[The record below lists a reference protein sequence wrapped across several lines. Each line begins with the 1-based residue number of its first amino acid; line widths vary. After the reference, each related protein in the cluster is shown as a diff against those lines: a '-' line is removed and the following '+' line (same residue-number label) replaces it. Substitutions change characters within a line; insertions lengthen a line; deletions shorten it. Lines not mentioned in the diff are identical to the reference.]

1 MDKKL
6 PNALAEKQERQR
18 QETANKVL
26 HAFIELQAQGCRLSI
41 SNLMDFTGL
50 SRSVFSK
57 PHVRAVMA
65 EFGYPPLKETAAES
79 AANSPSPAQTKEQKL
94 RTELRKRNESIR
106 ILREKNAALKEE
118 CELLRGQ
125 IFLLQMKA

>member
-6 PNALAEKQERQR
+6 PSARAEKQERQR

-26 HAFIELQAQGCRLSI
+26 HAFIELQSQGCRLSI
-41 SNLMDFTGL
+41 SNLMDYTGL

-57 PHVRAVMA
+57 PHVRAVMV
-65 EFGYPPLKETAAES
+65 EFGYPLLKEKTES
-79 AANSPSPAQTKEQKL
+79 VVELSASPQTKEQKL
-94 RTELRKRNESIR
+94 RTELKKRNERIR
-106 ILREKNAALKEE
+106 LLREENAALKEE

-125 IFLLQMKA
+125 IFLLQMKCK

>member
-65 EFGYPPLKETAAES
+65 EFGYPPLKGAAES
-79 AANSPSPAQTKEQKL
+79 ATNSPVPAQTKEQKL
-94 RTELRKRNESIR
+94 RAELRKRNERIR
-106 ILREKNAALKEE
+106 LLREENATLKEE
-118 CELLRGQ
+118 CALLRGQ

>member
-41 SNLMDFTGL
+41 SNLNGFY
-50 SRSVFSK
+50 RFYPQCVFQA
-57 PHVRAVMA
+57 HVRAVMGRIRLSTA
-65 EFGYPPLKETAAES
+65 EKKRAAEP
-79 AANSPSPAQTKEQKL
+79 ATNSPSQRRPREQKIIVL
-94 RTELRKRNESIR
+94 N
-106 ILREKNAALKEE
+106 
-118 CELLRGQ
+118 
-125 IFLLQMKA
+125 

>member
-1 MDKKL
+1 MRKKL
-6 PNALAEKQERQR
+6 PKALVEAQQRQR

-41 SNLMDFTGL
+41 SNLMNCTGL

-57 PHVRAVMA
+57 PHVRAVMT
-65 EFGYPPLKETAAES
+65 EFSYPPLGKKEETEIS
-79 AANSPSPAQTKEQKL
+79 APPQTKVKKL
-94 RTELRKRNESIR
+94 RAELKKRDER
-106 ILREKNAALKEE
+106 IKRLREENAALKEE

>member
-18 QETANKVL
+18 QETSNKVL

-65 EFGYPPLKETAAES
+65 EFGYPPLEERTEQRVTL
-79 AANSPSPAQTKEQKL
+79 SPQTKEQKL
-94 RTELRKRNESIR
+94 RAELK
-106 ILREKNAALKEE
+106 
-118 CELLRGQ
+118 
-125 IFLLQMKA
+125 